1 MRPVCP
7 AVVLCS
13 DLAGDGLDLGD
24 VGRALCTH
32 RPGLA
37 VTIVEHLCDRP
48 TAAAAA
54 MRAAGSS
61 RAVVG
66 VCRRHVPAAGLRARA
81 RRNGSDA
88 FDVAIVRVP
97 RTRGAAAATSTI
109 AAAVGRLAAMP
120 TGEPSRKVA
129 IQGGRSRGALLRLA
143 PAVSLE
149 PVAAVEADRC
159 VGVSRCGLC
168 AATCPTGAIAAG
180 EGAARVT
187 TADCTACGR
196 CLAACPTGA
205 IRLSACS
212 ERQIE
217 AQLAGL
223 LDGPASRVVLACTAV
238 LDVRGDAPGLDDWA
252 LVEVPALAI
261 VTPGWVAQTL
271 LAGASHVWLYPC
283 DGECCAPWREQG
295 GRRELTRHL
304 LGTALS
310 ERFTVADAAPPVAPG
325 HAPSRRPVLTEPA
338 ATVAALAE
346 LDSCLEIRHPA
357 SPLGLVDVAPGCTT
371 CGACAVACP
380 TTALTVIEEEAA
392 VALRHD
398 PRLCTGCGLCSRAC
412 PEHVLHVER
421 GLDSARLA
429 AGPLELASAPVRRCR
444 SCGERMPAE
453 AVHVPEPRASRRP
466 LA

>member
-24 VGRALCTH
+24 VGRALCDPTC
-32 RPGLA
+32 PGLA

-325 HAPSRRPVLTEPA
+325 RRTVPAAGADRAGGNRCGARGARLLSRDPAPGLTARACGRRPGLHDLRRMRGGLP
-338 ATVAALAE
+338 
-346 LDSCLEIRHPA
+346 DDRSHRHR
-357 SPLGLVDVAPGCTT
+357 GG
-371 CGACAVACP
+371 GGRCA
-380 TTALTVIEEEAA
+380 
-392 VALRHD
+392 
-398 PRLCTGCGLCSRAC
+398 
-412 PEHVLHVER
+412 
-421 GLDSARLA
+421 SARPTPMHGVWSVQPGLPRA
-429 AGPLELASAPVRRCR
+429 
-444 SCGERMPAE
+444 
-453 AVHVPEPRASRRP
+453 RASRRARP
-466 LA
+466 GLGPACSRAPRARLGTCAPVP